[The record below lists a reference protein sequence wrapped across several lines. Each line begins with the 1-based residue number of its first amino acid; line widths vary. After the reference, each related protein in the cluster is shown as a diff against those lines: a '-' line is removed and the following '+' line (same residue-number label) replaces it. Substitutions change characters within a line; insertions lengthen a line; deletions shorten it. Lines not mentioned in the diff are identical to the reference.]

1 MTALA
6 SATIPRLSQGALEL
20 AAKRAVEG
28 LYAGR
33 HRSPFTGSAVEFSDH
48 RPYQPGDD
56 LRSVDWKAY
65 GRSDHLLIRRYRE
78 ERDLPLVLVL
88 DASASMDYGEPHK
101 GEWARLALAA
111 LALLAIDQ
119 GDRVRV
125 VVDGMPVTGEL
136 GGPGAVPQVSTAL
149 DAVRWQGR
157 GDAAAG
163 ATALAAWLTRRTLVV
178 FISDLLG
185 DPATLARPFGA
196 LAGRG
201 HELAVIQVL
210 DRSELALPAAWGA
223 CAIRDPEGRVPDLA
237 CDAVSAKAAYDAA
250 MQAHLTAVRQS
261 LAGCR
266 ADHHLI
272 ATDQDVANALGAW
285 LHRRRRR

>member
-1 MTALA
+1 MKPLA
-6 SATIPRLSQGALEL
+6 VASIPRLSQGALEL
-20 AAKRAVEG
+20 AARRAVEG

-48 RPYQPGDD
+48 RPYQAGDD
-56 LRSVDWKAY
+56 LRAVDWKAY

-78 ERDLPLVLVL
+78 ERDLPLVLAL

-111 LALLAIDQ
+111 LTLLAIDQ

-125 VVDGMPVTGEL
+125 VIEGVPVTAEI
-136 GGPGAVPQVSTAL
+136 GGPGALQKVCAAL
-149 DAVRWQGR
+149 NAVTWRSR
-157 GDAAAG
+157 GDATANAG
-163 ATALAAWLTRRTLVV
+163 ALASLLTRRTLVI
-178 FISDLLG
+178 FIGDLLG
-185 DPATLARPFGA
+185 DAAALAKPFGA

-201 HELAVIQVL
+201 HELAAIQVL

-223 CAIRDPEGRVPDLA
+223 CAIRDPEGRIPDIA
-237 CDAVSAKAAYDAA
+237 CDAPSAKAAYDAA
-250 MQAHLTAVRQS
+250 MQAHLTALRQTF
-261 LAGCR
+261 AGCR
-266 ADHHLI
+266 TDHHLVT
-272 ATDQDVANALGAW
+272 TDQTVADALGVW

>member
-1 MTALA
+1 MKPLA
-6 SATIPRLSQGALEL
+6 PAAIPRLSQGSLEL
-20 AAKRAVEG
+20 AARRAVEG

-56 LRSVDWKAY
+56 LRAVDWKAY
-65 GRSDHLLIRRYRE
+65 GRCDHLLIRRYRE

-88 DASASMDYGEPHK
+88 DTSASMDYGEPHK

-111 LALLAIDQ
+111 LTLLAIDQ

-125 VVDGMPVTGEL
+125 VIDGVSATGEL
-136 GGPGAVPQVSTAL
+136 GGPGALPQVCAAL

-157 GDAAAG
+157 GDAAVG
-163 ATALAAWLTRRTLVV
+163 AVKLASLLTRRTLVV
-178 FISDLLG
+178 FLSDLLA

-210 DRSELALPAAWGA
+210 DRSELALPEAWGA

-237 CDAVSAKAAYDAA
+237 CDAPTAKVAYDAA
-250 MQAHLTAVRQS
+250 MQAHLTALRQTF
-261 LAGCR
+261 AGCR
-266 ADHHLI
+266 ADHHLV
-272 ATDQDVANALGAW
+272 ATDQAVADALGAW